1 MDIIGSPSSFTKG
14 KYSMKNNIGTLDR
27 FIRAIL
33 GPVLVASGIFWVAGA
48 LQVVLILLGVII
60 SATALIGFCPIY
72 LPFNLS
78 TNKNAV
84 KLSGKGIIA
93 LPVVLI
99 LVLVAASLAS
109 TYITRKQ
116 FLENYNAM
124 NSNYKQALFQTG
136 LKNRDESIKYYSQ
149 LQTTYVEFSSKYA
162 SYRPY
167 ALSGD
172 TQFSADLATVSK
184 IIAESAPLVQT
195 GDLAQAHVQLEQVRP
210 IFQEMFK
217 RNGFSLLAMNLVDF
231 HDVMEKL
238 IDDGAKK
245 DAAASLEHY
254 AEADRLLKSVEAELN
269 DADVQ
274 GIRQSLDALLK
285 LAQDGKVDD
294 LAAQADALKKSFL
307 KVYLIRG

>member
-1 MDIIGSPSSFTKG
+1 
-14 KYSMKNNIGTLDR
+14 MKNNIGTLDR
-27 FIRAIL
+27 FIRAIF
-33 GPVLVASGIFWVAGA
+33 GPVMVALGIFWVAGA
-48 LQVVLILLGVII
+48 LQVLLILLGVII
-60 SATALIGFCPIY
+60 SVTALIGFCPIY

-78 TNKNAV
+78 TNKNAE
-84 KLSGKGIIA
+84 KLSGKGVIA

-149 LQTTYVEFSSKYA
+149 LQTTYAEFSSKYA

-172 TQFSADLATVSK
+172 TQFSADLATVNK
-184 IIAESAPLVQT
+184 IISESGPLVQT

-238 IDDGAKK
+238 IADGAKK
-245 DAAASLEHY
+245 DAAATMEHY

-294 LAAQADALKKSFL
+294 LTAQADALKKSFL

>member
-1 MDIIGSPSSFTKG
+1 
-14 KYSMKNNIGTLDR
+14 MKNNTGTFDR

-33 GPVLVASGIFWVAGA
+33 GPVLIALGIFWMEGA
-48 LQVVLILLGVII
+48 LQILLVSLGGIV
-60 SATALIGFCPIY
+60 SATALIGFCPLY
-72 LPFNLS
+72 LLFNLS
-78 TNKNAV
+78 TNKNGL
-84 KLSGKGIIA
+84 KLSGMGVIA
-93 LPVVLI
+93 LPVVMV
-99 LVLVAASLAS
+99 LVLVASSIASA
-109 TYITRKQ
+109 YITRKQ

-136 LKNRDESIKYYSQ
+136 LKNREESIKYYNQ
-149 LQTTYVEFSSKYA
+149 LQITYAEFSSKYA
-162 SYRPY
+162 TYRPY

-172 TQFSADLATVSK
+172 NQFSSDLATVNK
-184 IIAESAPLVQT
+184 IISESAPLVQT

-245 DAAASLEHY
+245 DAAASIEHY

-269 DADVQ
+269 DTDVQ
-274 GIRQSLDALLK
+274 GIRQSLDTLLK
-285 LAQDGKVDD
+285 LAQAGKVDE
-294 LAAQADALKKSFL
+294 LSAQADALKKSFL
-307 KVYLIRG
+307 KVYLVRG

>member
-1 MDIIGSPSSFTKG
+1 
-14 KYSMKNNIGTLDR
+14 MKNNIGMLDR

-33 GPVLVASGIFWVAGA
+33 GPVLVALGLFWMAGA
-48 LQVVLILLGVII
+48 LQVLLILLGVII
-60 SATALIGFCPIY
+60 SATALIGFCPLY

-84 KLSGKGIIA
+84 NLSGKFVIA
-93 LPVVLI
+93 LPVVMA
-99 LVLVAASLAS
+99 LVLVAASFAS
-109 TYITRKQ
+109 AYITRKQ

-136 LKNRDESIKYYSQ
+136 LKNRDESIKNYNQ
-149 LQTTYVEFSSKYA
+149 LQITYAEFSSKYA
-162 SYRPY
+162 TYRPY
-167 ALSGD
+167 ALSSD
-172 TQFSADLATVSK
+172 TQFSADLATVNK
-184 IIAESAPLVQT
+184 IIGESAPLVQT

-245 DAAASLEHY
+245 DAAASIEHY

-285 LAQDGKVDD
+285 SAQDGKVDD
-294 LAAQADALKKSFL
+294 LSAQADALKKSFL

>member
-1 MDIIGSPSSFTKG
+1 
-14 KYSMKNNIGTLDR
+14 MKNNIGTLDR

-33 GPVLVASGIFWVAGA
+33 GPVLIALGIFWVAGA
-48 LQVVLILLGVII
+48 LQVLLILLGVII
-60 SATALIGFCPIY
+60 STTALIGFCPIY

-84 KLSGKGIIA
+84 KFSGKGVIA
-93 LPVVLI
+93 LPVVLV
-99 LVLVAASLAS
+99 LALVAASLAS
-109 TYITRKQ
+109 AYITRKQ

-136 LKNRDESIKYYSQ
+136 QKNRDESIKYYTQ
-149 LQTTYVEFSSKYA
+149 LQTSYAEFSGQYA
-162 SYRPY
+162 TYRPY
-167 ALSGD
+167 ALWSD
-172 TQFSADLATVSK
+172 TQLSVDLATVQS

-195 GDLAQAHVQLEQVRP
+195 GDLAKAHIQLEQVRP

-238 IDDGAKK
+238 IDDSAKK
-245 DAAASLEHY
+245 DSAATIEHY
-254 AEADRLLKSVEAELN
+254 AEADRLLKAVEAELN

-274 GIRQSLDALLK
+274 AIRHSLDTLLK
-285 LAQDGKVDD
+285 LAEAGKVDD

>member
-1 MDIIGSPSSFTKG
+1 
-14 KYSMKNNIGTLDR
+14 MKNNIGTIDR
-27 FIRAIL
+27 YIRAVL
-33 GPVLVASGIFWVAGA
+33 GPVLAALGVFWFAGA
-48 LQVVLILLGVII
+48 LQVVLVLLGVII
-60 SATALIGFCPIY
+60 SITALVGFCPNY

-78 TNKNAV
+78 TNKNAL
-84 KLSGKGIIA
+84 KLSGKAVIV
-93 LPVVLI
+93 LP
-99 LVLVAASLAS
+99 LVLVLALIAASFTSA
-109 TYITRKQ
+109 YITRKQ

-136 LKNRDESIKYYSQ
+136 LKNRDESIKFYTQ
-149 LQTTYVEFSSKYA
+149 LQTTYSEFSSKYA

-172 TQFSADLATVSK
+172 AQFSPDLLTVNT

-195 GDLAQAHVQLEQVRP
+195 GDLTQAHVQLEQVRP

-245 DAAASLEHY
+245 DAAATVEHY

-274 GIRQSLDALLK
+274 GIRKGLDALLK
-285 LAQDGKVDD
+285 LAQDGKADD
-294 LAAQADALKKSFL
+294 LAAQADVLKKSFL

>member
-1 MDIIGSPSSFTKG
+1 
-14 KYSMKNNIGTLDR
+14 MKNNIGTLDR

-33 GPVLVASGIFWVAGA
+33 GPVLFALGVFWVAGV

-72 LPFNLS
+72 QPFNLS
-78 TNKNAV
+78 TNKTAV
-84 KLSGKGIIA
+84 KLNGKGIIA
-93 LPVVLI
+93 LPVVLV

-109 TYITRKQ
+109 VYITRKQ

-149 LQTTYVEFSSKYA
+149 LQTTYAEFSSKYA

-172 TQFSADLATVSK
+172 TQFGADLATVNK

-245 DAAASLEHY
+245 DAAASIEHY
-254 AEADRLLKSVEAELN
+254 AEADRLLKAVEAELN
-269 DADVQ
+269 DVDVQ
-274 GIRQSLDALLK
+274 GIRQSLDGLLK

>member
-1 MDIIGSPSSFTKG
+1 L
-14 KYSMKNNIGTLDR
+14 KNNIGTLDR

-33 GPVLVASGIFWVAGA
+33 GPILVALGIFWMAGI
-48 LQVVLILLGVII
+48 LQIVLILLGVII
-60 SATALIGFCPIY
+60 SATALMGFCPIY

-78 TNKNAV
+78 TNKDAAKLTRTSAIAV
-84 KLSGKGIIA
+84 
-93 LPVVLI
+93 PVALI
-99 LVLVAASLAS
+99 LTLIVASLAS

-136 LKNRDESIKYYSQ
+136 QKNREEAVKYYAQ
-149 LQTTYVEFSSKYA
+149 LQVTYAEFSKMYGT
-162 SYRPY
+162 YRPY
-167 ALSGD
+167 ALWND
-172 TQFSADLATVSK
+172 KQFSADLTKVDS
-184 IIAESAPLVQT
+184 IIKDAESLVKD
-195 GDLAQAHVQLEQVRP
+195 GDLPKAHVQLEQVRP

-238 IDDGAKK
+238 IDDSAKK
-245 DAAASLEHY
+245 DSAAVIEHY
-254 AEADRLLKSVEAELN
+254 TEADRLLKAVEADLN

-274 GIRQSLDALLK
+274 GIRQSLDTLLK
-285 LAQDGKVDD
+285 MAQDGKAGD

-307 KVYLIRG
+307 KVYLIHG

>member
-1 MDIIGSPSSFTKG
+1 
-14 KYSMKNNIGTLDR
+14 MKNNIGMLDR

-33 GPVLVASGIFWVAGA
+33 GPVLVALGLFWMAGA
-48 LQVVLILLGVII
+48 LQVLLILLGVII
-60 SATALIGFCPIY
+60 SATALIGFCPLY

-84 KLSGKGIIA
+84 NLSGKFVIA
-93 LPVVLI
+93 LPVVMA
-99 LVLVAASLAS
+99 LVLVAASFAS
-109 TYITRKQ
+109 AYITRKQ

-136 LKNRDESIKYYSQ
+136 LKNRDESIKYYNQ
-149 LQTTYVEFSSKYA
+149 LQITYAEFSSKYA
-162 SYRPY
+162 TYRPY
-167 ALSGD
+167 ALSSD
-172 TQFSADLATVSK
+172 TQFSADLATVNK
-184 IIAESAPLVQT
+184 IIGESAPLVQT

-245 DAAASLEHY
+245 DAAATIEHY

-285 LAQDGKVDD
+285 SAQDGKVDD
-294 LAAQADALKKSFL
+294 LSAQADALKKSFL

>member
-1 MDIIGSPSSFTKG
+1 M
-14 KYSMKNNIGTLDR
+14 
-27 FIRAIL
+27 A
-33 GPVLVASGIFWVAGA
+33 
-48 LQVVLILLGVII
+48 
-60 SATALIGFCPIY
+60 
-72 LPFNLS
+72 
-78 TNKNAV
+78 
-84 KLSGKGIIA
+84 
-93 LPVVLI
+93 
-99 LVLVAASLAS
+99 LVLVAASFAS
-109 TYITRKQ
+109 AYITRKQ

-136 LKNRDESIKYYSQ
+136 LKNRDESIKYYNQ
-149 LQTTYVEFSSKYA
+149 LQITYAEFSSKYA
-162 SYRPY
+162 TYRPY
-167 ALSGD
+167 ALSSD
-172 TQFSADLATVSK
+172 TQFSADLATVNK
-184 IIAESAPLVQT
+184 IIGESAPLVQT

-245 DAAASLEHY
+245 DAAASIEHY

-285 LAQDGKVDD
+285 SAQDGKVDD
-294 LAAQADALKKSFL
+294 LSAQADALKKSFL

>member
-1 MDIIGSPSSFTKG
+1 
-14 KYSMKNNIGTLDR
+14 MKNNIGMLDR

-33 GPVLVASGIFWVAGA
+33 GPVLVALGLFWMAGA
-48 LQVVLILLGVII
+48 LQVLLILLGVII
-60 SATALIGFCPIY
+60 SATALIGFCPLY

-84 KLSGKGIIA
+84 NLSGKFVIA
-93 LPVVLI
+93 LPVVMA
-99 LVLVAASLAS
+99 LVLVAASFAS
-109 TYITRKQ
+109 AYITRKQ

-136 LKNRDESIKYYSQ
+136 LKNRDESIKYYNQ
-149 LQTTYVEFSSKYA
+149 LQITYAEFSSKYA
-162 SYRPY
+162 TYRPY
-167 ALSGD
+167 ALSSD
-172 TQFSADLATVSK
+172 TQFSADLATVNK
-184 IIAESAPLVQT
+184 IIGESAPLVQT

-245 DAAASLEHY
+245 DAAATIEHY

-274 GIRQSLDALLK
+274 GIRQSLDRLLK
-285 LAQDGKVDD
+285 SAKDGKVDD
-294 LAAQADALKKSFL
+294 LSTQADALKKSFL

>member
-1 MDIIGSPSSFTKG
+1 
-14 KYSMKNNIGTLDR
+14 MKNNIGTLDR

-33 GPVLVASGIFWVAGA
+33 GPVLVALGVFWVAGV

-60 SATALIGFCPIY
+60 SVTALIGFCPIY

-84 KLSGKGIIA
+84 KFSGKGVIA
-93 LPVVLI
+93 LPVVLVF
-99 LVLVAASLAS
+99 VLVAASLAS
-109 TYITRKQ
+109 AFITRKQ

-124 NSNYKQALFQTG
+124 NGNYKQALFQTG

-149 LQTTYVEFSSKYA
+149 LQTTYAEFSSKYA

-172 TQFSADLATVSK
+172 TQFGADLATVNK
-184 IIAESAPLVQT
+184 IISESAPLVQT

-238 IDDGAKK
+238 IDDGAKQ
-245 DAAASLEHY
+245 DAAASIEHY
-254 AEADRLLKSVEAELN
+254 AEADRLLKAVEAELN

-274 GIRQSLDALLK
+274 GIRQSLEALLK
-285 LAQDGKVDD
+285 SAQDGKVDD
-294 LAAQADALKKSFL
+294 LSAQADALKKSFL

>member
-1 MDIIGSPSSFTKG
+1 
-14 KYSMKNNIGTLDR
+14 MKNNIGTLDR
-27 FIRAIL
+27 FIRAII
-33 GPVLVASGIFWVAGA
+33 GPVLATLGVFWFAGA
-48 LQVVLILLGVII
+48 LQVVLVLLGVII

-78 TNKNAV
+78 TNKNDV
-84 KLSGKGIIA
+84 KLSGKGVIA
-93 LPVVLI
+93 LPVVLTLALI
-99 LVLVAASLAS
+99 AASLAS
-109 TYITRKQ
+109 TFITRKQ

-149 LQTTYVEFSSKYA
+149 LQTTYAEFSSKYVT
-162 SYRPY
+162 YRPY
-167 ALSGD
+167 ALSAD
-172 TQFSADLATVSK
+172 TQLSADLATVNK
-184 IIAESAPLVQT
+184 IISESAPLVQT

-245 DAAASLEHY
+245 DAAATFEHY
-254 AEADRLLKSVEAELN
+254 AEADRLLKAVEAELN
-269 DADVQ
+269 DTDVQ
-274 GIRQSLDALLK
+274 GIRSSLDTLLK
-285 LAQDGKVDD
+285 TAQDGNVAD
-294 LAAQADALKKSFL
+294 LSAQADALKKSFL